1 MPKALVAYVRYIESM
16 NNWLGKAV
24 GGLVFALIG
33 ILLFETISRY
43 VFNNP
48 TVWSLELGA
57 FIWGFYFLIGGGWVL
72 LREGHVRM
80 DALSHKWSPR
90 RRAIFDL
97 ATFALMVIY
106 LVTFIL
112 GGIDGALYSLGVGEG
127 SFSKWNPPLAPIKIT
142 VVIGAVLLLLQG
154 IAFLIRD
161 LSILRGKKDL
171 EPRT

>member
-43 VFNNP
+43 VFNDP

-80 DALSHKWSPR
+80 DALSHRWPPR

-97 ATFALMVIY
+97 ATFALMAVY
-106 LVTFIL
+106 LVTFII
-112 GGIDGALYSLGVGEG
+112 GGIDGVLYSLGVGEV
-127 SFSKWNPPLAPIKIT
+127 SFSKWNPPLAPIKII

-161 LSILRGKKDL
+161 FSILRGKKDL